1 LVFYL
6 SLFAQRAITEE
17 ESGQET
23 LVFASLDFGYLS
35 IYANILLTVACSLI
49 ALRFFVFEIK

>member
-6 SLFAQRAITEE
+6 NLFAQRAITEE

-23 LVFASLDFGYLS
+23 LVFAGLDFGYLS
-35 IYANILLTVACSLI
+35 IYANILLTVASSLI
-49 ALRFFVFEIK
+49 GLRIFAYEIK